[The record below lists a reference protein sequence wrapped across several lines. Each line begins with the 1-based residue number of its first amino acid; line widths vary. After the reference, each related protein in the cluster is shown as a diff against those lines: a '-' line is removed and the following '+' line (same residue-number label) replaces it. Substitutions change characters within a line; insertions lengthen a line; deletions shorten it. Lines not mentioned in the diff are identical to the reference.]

1 MLLKLSLRYLRP
13 YMRSVYAVIVLQVLQ
28 TMAALALP
36 TLNAD
41 IIDRGVVQAD
51 IPFIWNTGAVM
62 LAISAVQV
70 GCAVG
75 AAYLGART
83 AMSVGRDIRRDVFGT
98 VQGFG
103 TIELTRF
110 GPPSLITRS
119 TNDVQQIQVVLMITF
134 TIMVQV
140 PIMLFGGVFMAMRQD
155 AQLAWLLVAIV
166 PVLALVVGLA
176 MLRMGPLFKL
186 MQARIDAINTV
197 LREQLAGVSVIRA
210 FVRQDAERTRFE
222 RVNRD
227 LFDTSLR
234 VGLWMAFLFPA
245 VQVIVFSAQVGV
257 IWFGGLRI
265 DSGGMEVGS
274 LIAFINYLMQIFMS
288 VMMATMM
295 FMIVPRGEVS
305 ADRVQEV
312 LGAEVAIASPAVPAP
327 LPDDPLVFAFRSVT
341 FRYPGAEHDVLT
353 DISLT
358 LTPGTTTAVVGSTGA
373 GKTTLVNL
381 LPRLIDPTGGALEAG
396 GTPLRDLDLGD
407 LRRRIALVPQRTFL
421 FSGTIASNLRL
432 GRPDATEDEMWAAL
446 DAAQASE
453 FVRRLPDGLGAP
465 VEQGGRDFSGG
476 QRQRLTI
483 ARALIRKAD
492 LTVFDDS
499 FSALDYST
507 DLRLRSALRTVLAGR
522 AVLIVAQRV
531 ATIRGADSIVV
542 LDDGRVAA
550 IGTHAELMEGCQT
563 YREIVL
569 SQLSAEEAA

>member
-1 MLLKLSLRYLRP
+1 MRYLRP
-13 YMRSVYAVIVLQVLQ
+13 YMPAVYAVILLQIVQ
-28 TMAALALP
+28 TITALSLP
-36 TLNAD
+36 TLNAE
-41 IIDRGVVQAD
+41 IIDQGVVRGD
-51 IPFIWNTGAVM
+51 IPFIWRTGGLM

-70 GCAVG
+70 GCAIG

-83 AMSVGRDIRRDVFGT
+83 AMSVGRDMRRDVFGT
-98 VQGFG
+98 VQTFG
-103 TIELTRF
+103 TIELSRF

-166 PVLALVVGLA
+166 PVLGGVVGLA

-186 MQARIDAINTV
+186 MQARLDAINTV

-210 FVRQDAERTRFE
+210 FVRQQAERARFD
-222 RVNRD
+222 RVNTD
-227 LFDTSLR
+227 LFDTSVR

-245 VQVIVFSAQVGV
+245 VQAIVFSAQVGV

-265 DSGGMEVGS
+265 DAGGMEVGS

-305 ADRVQEV
+305 ADRINEV
-312 LGAEVAIASPAVPAP
+312 ISATPAIRAPESATSLPAA
-327 LPDDPLVFAFRSVT
+327 PLVFRFEDVG
-341 FRYPGAEHDVLT
+341 FRYPGAEQDVLT
-353 DISLT
+353 GLSLT
-358 LTPGTTTAVVGSTGA
+358 LRPGTTTAVVGSTGS

-381 LPRLIDPTGGALEAG
+381 LPRLLEATSGRITAGGVPITDVDPTAL
-396 GTPLRDLDLGD
+396 RQ
-407 LRRRIALVPQRTFL
+407 RIALVPQRTFL

-432 GRPDATEDEMWAAL
+432 GRPDASDEQLWEAL
-446 DAAQASE
+446 DAAQATE
-453 FVRRLPDGLGAP
+453 FVSELPGGLEAP
-465 VEQGGRDFSGG
+465 VEQGGRNFSGG

-483 ARALIRKAD
+483 ARALVRAAD
-492 LTVFDDS
+492 LTIFDDS
-499 FSALDYST
+499 FSALDYAT
-507 DLRLRSALRTVLAGR
+507 DLKLRGALRTVLRDG

-531 ATIRGADSIVV
+531 ATVRGADAIVV
-542 LDDGRVAA
+542 LDGGRMVGL
-550 IGTHAELMEGCQT
+550 GTHAELMAGCVT

>member
-1 MLLKLSLRYLRP
+1 MLFKLALRYLRP
-13 YMRSVYAVIVLQVLQ
+13 YMPSVYAVVALQVVQ
-28 TMAALALP
+28 TLAALALP

-51 IPFIWNTGAVM
+51 IPFIWRTGGAM

-70 GCAVG
+70 GCAVS

-83 AMSVGRDIRRDVFGT
+83 AMAVGRDLRRDVFGT
-98 VQGFG
+98 VQRFG
-103 TIELTRF
+103 SLELTHF

-119 TNDVQQIQVVLMITF
+119 TNDVQQIQLVLMITF

-166 PVLALVVGLA
+166 PVLGMVVGLA

-197 LREQLAGVSVIRA
+197 LREQLAGVAVIRA
-210 FVRQDAERTRFE
+210 FVRQDAERARFH

-227 LFDTSLR
+227 LFDTSLT

-305 ADRVQEV
+305 ADRVNEV
-312 LGAEVAIASPAVPAP
+312 LASTPVIGSPESPVP
-327 LPDDPLVFAFRSVT
+327 LPAEPLAFVLEDVR
-341 FRYPGAEHDVLT
+341 FRYPGAEQDVLAGV
-353 DISLT
+353 SLT
-358 LTPGTTTAVVGSTGA
+358 LRPGTTTAVVGSTGS
-373 GKTTLVNL
+373 GKTTLANL
-381 LPRLIDPTGGALEAG
+381 LPRLLEATSGRITAG
-396 GTPLRDLDLGD
+396 GIPLREVDLTD
-407 LRRRIALVPQRTFL
+407 LRQRIALVPQRTFL

-432 GRPDATEDEMWAAL
+432 GRPGASEEELWAAL
-446 DAAQASE
+446 DAAQATE
-453 FVRRLPDGLGAP
+453 FVSRLPERLDAP
-465 VEQGGRDFSGG
+465 VEQGGKNFSGG

-483 ARALIRKAD
+483 ARALVRRAD

-507 DLRLRSALRTVLAGR
+507 DRKLRAALRTVLQDR

-531 ATIRGADSIVV
+531 ATIRRADAIVV
-542 LDDGRVAA
+542 LDGGRVVGV
-550 IGTHAELMEGCQT
+550 GTHAELMAGCET

>member
-1 MLLKLSLRYLRP
+1 MLLKLSLRHLRP

-28 TMAALALP
+28 TIAALALP

-41 IIDRGVVQAD
+41 LIDRGVVQAD

-70 GCAVG
+70 LCAIG

-83 AMSVGRDIRRDVFGT
+83 AMSVGRDIRREVFGT

-103 TIELTRF
+103 SIELTRF

-119 TNDVQQIQVVLMITF
+119 TNDVQQIQTVLMITF

-155 AQLAWLLVAIV
+155 AQLSWLLVAIV

-186 MQARIDAINTV
+186 MQARIDAINMV

-210 FVRQDAERTRFE
+210 FVRQDAERARFH
-222 RVNRD
+222 RVNTD
-227 LFDTSLR
+227 LFDTSLK

-312 LGAEVAIASPAVPAP
+312 LGSEVAIASPTLAAA
-327 LPDDPLVFAFRSVT
+327 LPDEPLEFAFRSVA

-353 DISLT
+353 DITVT
-358 LTPGTTTAVVGSTGA
+358 LRRGTTTAVVGSTGA

-381 LPRLIDPTGGALEAG
+381 LPRLIDPTNGTVEAG
-396 GTPLRDLDLGD
+396 GVPLNALDLGE

-453 FVRRLPDGLGAP
+453 FVRRLPEGLEAQ
-465 VEQGGRDFSGG
+465 VEQGGKNFSGG

-483 ARALIRKAD
+483 ARALVRKAD

-507 DLRLRSALRTVLAGR
+507 DLRLRTALRTVLADR

-531 ATIRGADSIVV
+531 ATIRGADAIMV

-550 IGTHAELMEGCQT
+550 VGTHAQLMECCET